1 MEVKF
6 DFTPL
11 IALNNNLEKTPKELA
26 QSAVSIVNFV
36 AEKTFRTSKELTIA
50 KVNLSSAR
58 VDDHYKLEAA
68 TNENTFATITAS
80 GRGVSL
86 VDFNPRV
93 LVSRASAKAKGRKLG
108 AVPPGGKLAGLT
120 VDVKSAGSAGF
131 LSHGFLLVVKSGLGV
146 FTRSTTGK
154 IKKRYGP
161 SEDQVFN
168 KIIPEITPQ
177 VLADLETQALKTI
190 DNLKV

>member
-6 DFTPL
+6 DFAPL
-11 IALNNNLEKTPKELA
+11 IALNDNLA
-26 QSAVSIVNFV
+26 QTPIALSQAAVSIVNIV
-36 AEKTFRTSKELTIA
+36 ADKAFRESKELTLA
-50 KVNLSSAR
+50 KVNLPNAR
-58 VDDHYKLEAA
+58 VDEHYKIEEA
-68 TNENTFATITAS
+68 TNETGFATITAS

-86 VDFNPRV
+86 VNFNPRV
-93 LVSRASAKAKGRKLG
+93 SIARASAKAKGRKLG
-108 AVPPGGKLAGLT
+108 AVPPGGKQVGLT
-120 VDVKSAGSAGF
+120 VDVRSVGSAGF
-131 LSHGFLLVVKSGLGV
+131 LAHGFLLNVKSGIGV

-168 KIIPEITPQ
+168 NIIPEITPQ
-177 VLADLETQALKTI
+177 ILADLETQALKTL